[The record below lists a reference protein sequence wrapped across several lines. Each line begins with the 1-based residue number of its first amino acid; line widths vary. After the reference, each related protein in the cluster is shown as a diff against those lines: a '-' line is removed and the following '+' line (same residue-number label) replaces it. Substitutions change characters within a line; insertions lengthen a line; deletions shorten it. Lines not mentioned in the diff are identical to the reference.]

1 VKKFLSIVPRWF
13 PALFIMVVIFAF
25 SSQSGDDLPDFV
37 GWDYFIK
44 KMGHAIGYGLL
55 ALSYLYFFKFD
66 KKRYWFTWFLAIV
79 FATTDEFH
87 QSFVAGRHASAFDV
101 LVFDNFGAVFG
112 LWLYYISQSL
122 RRSRLQH
129 DRSGK

>member
-1 VKKFLSIVPRWF
+1 
-13 PALFIMVVIFAF
+13 MVVIFAF
-25 SSQSGDDLPDFV
+25 SSQPGDELPDFM

-66 KKRYWFTWFLAIV
+66 KKRYWLTWFLAIV